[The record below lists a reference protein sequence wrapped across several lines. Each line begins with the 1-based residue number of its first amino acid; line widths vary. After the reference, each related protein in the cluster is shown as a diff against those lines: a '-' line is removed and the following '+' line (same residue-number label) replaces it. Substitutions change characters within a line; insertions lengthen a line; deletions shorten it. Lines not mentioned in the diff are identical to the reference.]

1 MSAFLPAH
9 LITMM
14 RQVLYLNNMK
24 KSILLLSALIW
35 INPVL
40 AQLTPFEKDPNR
52 NTTATYDEAI
62 AFYRQLDKQ
71 YEQLQLITCGPT
83 DIGKPLHLAVL
94 SKNKVFDPVSLRKQ
108 NKRIILIN
116 NGIHPGEPEGIDAS
130 MMLVRNLLKNNS
142 LPDNV
147 VLCFIPIYNIDGSLN
162 RSSTSRANQNGPQAY
177 GFRGN
182 AQNLDLN
189 RDFIKT
195 DSKNSRSFQEIF
207 TTWQPDIFVDNHTS
221 NGADYQYVMTLI
233 ETQADKLSPTLSKFM
248 TEKLSPSLFSQMKAK
263 GWEMTPYV
271 NHMGET
277 PESGISAFLETPR
290 YSTGYTTLHQTI
302 GYVPETHMLKSFD
315 LRVKATYALMECFID
330 FVAKHSE
337 EIAGVRKNA
346 LEQAKTQKEF
356 ALAWILDQTQVDSF
370 LFKGYEAGKK
380 PSEISGQ
387 PRLYYDRNKPF
398 EKNIPWY
405 KHFKPS
411 LMVQAPVAY
420 VIPQAWQKVI
430 DLLKLNGVKMER
442 LPKDTLL
449 NLEMY
454 YITDYKSPAKPYEG
468 HYLHTQVKVNPVNQA
483 VKFYAGDYIIKVNQP
498 QNRYIVETLE
508 PQGVDSFFAWN
519 FFDAMLGQ
527 KEYFSNYV
535 FEDTGSELLKNN
547 PEMRKQLEEEK
558 AKNEQL
564 NKSGA
569 AQLDWVYRNSAY
581 LEKTFLRYPIG
592 RLMN

>member
-1 MSAFLPAH
+1 MPAY

-24 KSILLLSALIW
+24 KSILLLSALVW
-35 INPVL
+35 ISPVL

-94 SKNKVFDPVSLRKQ
+94 SKNKVFDPILLRKQ

-162 RSSTSRANQNGPQAY
+162 RSSTSRANQNGPESY

-233 ETQADKLSPTLSKFM
+233 ETQADKLSTALSKFM

-330 FVAKHSE
+330 FAEKNSQ
-337 EIAGVRKNA
+337 EIARVRKNA

-356 ALAWILDQTQVDSF
+356 ALAWTLDQTQVDSF

-411 LMVQAPVAY
+411 LTVQAPEAY
-420 VIPQAWQKVI
+420 IIPQAWQKAI
-430 DLLKLNGVKMER
+430 DLLKLNGVQLQR
-442 LPKDTLL
+442 LSKDTLL

-454 YITDYKSPAKPYEG
+454 YIADYKSPAKPYEG
-468 HYLHTQVKVNPVNQA
+468 HYLHTQVKVNPVKQW
-483 VKFYAGDYIIKVNQP
+483 VKFYAGDYVVKVNQP

-519 FFDAMLGQ
+519 FFDSMLGQ

-535 FEDTGSELLKNN
+535 FEDTGAELLKNN

-558 AKNEQL
+558 VKNEQL

-581 LEKTFLRYPIG
+581 LEKTFMRYPVG
-592 RLMN
+592 RVVR